1 MGFYLLSKI
10 PDREYELVFEN
21 GSEEWCTCER
31 PADDAGFPLDQLVL
45 AAGPN
50 DETLASSERRAT
62 LAVYCHDGGTEYRAE
77 CDVIQPSFSPEIQ
90 IVLTDGTAKDKV
102 EIEVPQEGETYTF
115 EIRSNFKLVEILS
128 ECEWALC
135 KLESVSEDSER
146 KEYVYSAAVNV
157 EKSQQPSER
166 TSEIVLGNI
175 LTIDGKEVTASV
187 TLAFMQEAANGI
199 RYTTTDGQK
208 ITISENGMNVVS
220 HVYEDGYGFIELG
233 EILTEIP
240 NGKFNGCST
249 LKTIELPYSVTTIGN
264 SAFADCSSLES
275 IELPENLT
283 TLGTSVFYDCIALK
297 SIEIPAG
304 VRSLPSETF
313 YNCTALENALLPDGM
328 TEIGESAFRGSS
340 SLKSIE
346 IPDGIRSLPR
356 CTFYQCTALENVVLP
371 DGMTKIWESVFFD
384 CSSLKSIEIPDGV
397 VNLPYCTFCH
407 YIKTMYE
414 LNERYGWTK
423 FVVVVPSI
431 AIREGVLKSFE
442 SMQEHFAREYNGKR
456 MQYFVYNSKQLSKID
471 AFASDA
477 GMHVIIINTQAF
489 NTSMNEEKSKGAKAD
504 KAARIIFDRRDEFGS
519 RRPIDVLSQCH
530 PIMIIDEPQSVLGVD
545 KGNKTRKGLALFKP
559 LFTLLYSAT
568 HRKDNIYNMMFRLD
582 AIDAY
587 NQKLVK
593 KIEVKGIKQIGST
606 ATNGYVYLEEIII
619 SKGNPQARINY
630 DVKTATGTRQTS
642 RVVGEGFNLYEQSG
656 ELNEYRNNFIVERI
670 DGLEGTVRL
679 VNGLVLHE
687 GDAVGAVNEDY
698 LRRIQIRETIRTH
711 LERERQLFGQKIKV
725 LSLFFIDHVDSYRLY
740 EGTES
745 KGKFAKMFEEEY
757 RNVLSELM
765 PTFGDEAYLR
775 YLSDPRNAAEKVH
788 QGYFSMDKKGKV
800 VESKGKEGENEE
812 RAFDLIMK
820 DKERLLSLK
829 EPVRF
834 IFSHSALKEGWDN
847 PNVFQICTLKNSD
860 NETKKRQ
867 EVGRGMRLC
876 VNQNGERQ
884 DADVLGDHVF
894 DTNILTVI
902 ASESYDDF
910 AKKLQT
916 EMAEACGDR
925 PIIITPN
932 LFEGKPYNK
941 ADGTSGRFDLAQ
953 ARAIYNALIRQDYVD
968 DEGAL
973 TAEYHEAKRNGTLD
987 FGKVNDLKDG
997 IIAALDTVFDPSS
1010 FKPDDGRKPKAAKF
1024 QKENFDKKEFQNLLE
1039 TH

>member
-1 MGFYLLSKI
+1 MQIRYKHQRFQAEAARSIANAFTGQPKSDGQSDHIIDQGKDKKLFTL
-10 PDREYELVFEN
+10 
-21 GSEEWCTCER
+21 
-31 PADDAGFPLDQLVL
+31 AGFGNKNIVL
-45 AAGPN
+45 AREAVCENVRAIQTEQGLKPV
-50 DETLASSERRAT
+50 DYLQDLQGVGMAFTIEMET
-62 LAVYCHDGGTEYRAE
+62 GT
-77 CDVIQPSFSPEIQ
+77 
-90 IVLTDGTAKDKV
+90 GK
-102 EIEVPQEGETYTF
+102 TYT
-115 EIRSNFKLVEILS
+115 
-128 ECEWALC
+128 
-135 KLESVSEDSER
+135 
-146 KEYVYSAAVNV
+146 
-157 EKSQQPSER
+157 
-166 TSEIVLGNI
+166 
-175 LTIDGKEVTASV
+175 
-187 TLAFMQEAANGI
+187 
-199 RYTTTDGQK
+199 
-208 ITISENGMNVVS
+208 
-220 HVYEDGYGFIELG
+220 
-233 EILTEIP
+233 
-240 NGKFNGCST
+240 
-249 LKTIELPYSVTTIGN
+249 
-264 SAFADCSSLES
+264 
-275 IELPENLT
+275 
-283 TLGTSVFYDCIALK
+283 
-297 SIEIPAG
+297 
-304 VRSLPSETF
+304 
-313 YNCTALENALLPDGM
+313 
-328 TEIGESAFRGSS
+328 
-340 SLKSIE
+340 
-346 IPDGIRSLPR
+346 
-356 CTFYQCTALENVVLP
+356 
-371 DGMTKIWESVFFD
+371 
-384 CSSLKSIEIPDGV
+384 
-397 VNLPYCTFCH
+397 

-423 FVVVVPSI
+423 FVVIVPSI
-431 AIREGVLKSFE
+431 AIREGVKKSFE
-442 SMQEHFAREYNGKR
+442 SMQEHFAQEYNGKR
-456 MQYFVYNSKQLSKID
+456 MQCFVYNSKQLSKID
-471 AFASDA
+471 AFAGDV
-477 GMHVIIINTQAF
+477 GMHVMIINTQAF
-489 NTSMNEEKSKGAKAD
+489 NSSFDEENSKDKVVKGKTKKAD
-504 KAARIIFDRRDEFGS
+504 KTARIIFDKRDEFGS

-568 HRKDNIYNMMFRLD
+568 HRKGDIYNMMFRLD

-619 SKGNPQARINY
+619 SKGNPQARISF
-630 DVKTATGTRQTS
+630 DVKTATGTKQTS
-642 RVVGEGFNLYEQSG
+642 KVVGEQFDLYAQSG
-656 ELNEYRNNFIVERI
+656 ELNEYKNNFIVERI
-670 DGLEGTVRL
+670 DGVEGSVRF

-725 LSLFFIDHVDSYRLY
+725 LSLFFIDHVDNYRLY
-740 EGTES
+740 EGPET

-775 YLSDPRNAAEKVH
+775 YLSDPRNAAEKIH
-788 QGYFSMDKKGKV
+788 QGYFSMDKKGKA
-800 VESKGKEGENEE
+800 VESGNKEGENEE

-916 EMAEACGDR
+916 EMAEACADR

-932 LFEGKPYNK
+932 LFEGKPYTK
-941 ADGTSGRFDLAQ
+941 ADGTNGRFDLAQ
-953 ARAIYNALIRQDYVD
+953 ARDIYDELVCQKYVKKG
-968 DEGAL
+968 EL
-973 TAEYHEAKRNGTLD
+973 TAKYYEDKRNGTLD
-987 FGKVNDLKDG
+987 FEELNNMKDG
-997 IIAALDTVFDPSS
+997 IIAALDTVFNPSS
-1010 FKPDDGRKPKAAKF
+1010 VKPEDARKPKTANF
-1024 QKENFDKKEFQNLLE
+1024 QQENFDKKEFQELWKRINQRTYYQVNFDTSDLVKKSIKALDDNLKVTEIRIVVEGGSLDNVRDKESLE
-1039 TH
+1039 TGVAMTQGNTRTIHVTEAIGKGVTYDLIGKLVMATGLTRKTIVEILKGIKPATFHLFKFNPEEFIIKASLIINDCKALAVIQCIKYEKLNDKFSTDIFTENMLRGKLGINAIESTKSLYDLVVLDSMGTEKNFAESLEYEDDVVVYTKLPNDFYINTPMGKYNPDWAVAFREGSVKHVYFVAESKGNDLQNSQLRGSEESKIECARRHFKAISDNGYIYDVAKDYKSLYDIVTK

>member
-1 MGFYLLSKI
+1 MQIRYKHQRFQTEAARSIANAFTGQPKSDGQSDHTIDQGKNKGIFKL
-10 PDREYELVFEN
+10 
-21 GSEEWCTCER
+21 
-31 PADDAGFPLDQLVL
+31 AGF
-45 AAGPN
+45 
-50 DETLASSERRAT
+50 
-62 LAVYCHDGGTEYRAE
+62 
-77 CDVIQPSFSPEIQ
+77 
-90 IVLTDGTAKDKV
+90 
-102 EIEVPQEGETYTF
+102 
-115 EIRSNFKLVEILS
+115 
-128 ECEWALC
+128 
-135 KLESVSEDSER
+135 
-146 KEYVYSAAVNV
+146 
-157 EKSQQPSER
+157 
-166 TSEIVLGNI
+166 GN
-175 LTIDGKEVTASV
+175 K
-187 TLAFMQEAANGI
+187 
-199 RYTTTDGQK
+199 
-208 ITISENGMNVVS
+208 
-220 HVYEDGYGFIELG
+220 
-233 EILTEIP
+233 
-240 NGKFNGCST
+240 
-249 LKTIELPYSVTTIGN
+249 
-264 SAFADCSSLES
+264 
-275 IELPENLT
+275 
-283 TLGTSVFYDCIALK
+283 
-297 SIEIPAG
+297 
-304 VRSLPSETF
+304 
-313 YNCTALENALLPDGM
+313 
-328 TEIGESAFRGSS
+328 
-340 SLKSIE
+340 
-346 IPDGIRSLPR
+346 
-356 CTFYQCTALENVVLP
+356 NVVLAREAVCENVRAVQTEQGLKP
-371 DGMTKIWESVFFD
+371 VDYLQDLQGVGMAFT
-384 CSSLKSIEIPDGV
+384 IEMETGTGKT
-397 VNLPYCTFCH
+397 YT

-431 AIREGVLKSFE
+431 AIREGVKKSFE
-442 SMQEHFAREYNGKR
+442 SMKEHFAQEYNGKR

-477 GMHVIIINTQAF
+477 GMHVMIINTQAF
-489 NTSMNEEKSKGAKAD
+489 NSSFDEDSSKDKLVKGKVKKAD
-504 KAARIIFDRRDEFGS
+504 KTARIIFDKRDEFNS

-545 KGNKTRKGLALFKP
+545 KGNKTRKGLAQFKP

-568 HRKDNIYNMMFRLD
+568 HRKGDIYNMMFRLD

-606 ATNGYVYLEEIII
+606 ATNGYVYLEEIIV
-619 SKGNPQARINY
+619 SKGNPQARISF
-630 DVKTATGTRQTS
+630 DVKTATGTKQTS
-642 RVVGEGFNLYEQSG
+642 KVVGEQFDLYAQSG
-656 ELNEYRNNFIVERI
+656 ELNEYKNNFIVERI
-670 DGLEGTVRL
+670 DGLEGTVRFA
-679 VNGLVLHE
+679 NGLVLHE

-725 LSLFFIDHVDSYRLY
+725 LSLFFIDHVDSYRKY
-740 EGTES
+740 EGEDS
-745 KGKFAKMFEEEY
+745 KGKYAKMFEEEY

-775 YLSDPRNAAEKVH
+775 YLSDPRNAAEKIH
-788 QGYFSMDKKGKV
+788 QGYFSMDKKGKA
-800 VESKGKEGENEE
+800 VESGNREGENEE

-820 DKERLLSLK
+820 DKERLLSLDLK
-829 EPVRF
+829 EKGAQVRF

-894 DTNILTVI
+894 DTNILTII

-916 EMAEACGDR
+916 EMAEACADR

-932 LFEGKPYNK
+932 LFEGKVYTK
-941 ADGTSGRFDLAQ
+941 ADGTNGRFDLAQ

-1024 QKENFDKKEFQNLLE
+1024 QKENFDKKEFQNLWKRINQRTYYQVNFDTSDLVKKSIKALDDNLKVTEIRIVVEGGSLDNVRDKESLE
-1039 TH
+1039 AGVAMTQGNTRTIHVTEAIGKGVTYDLIGKLVTATGLTRKTIVEILKGIKPETFYKFKMNPEEFIIKAGLIINDCKALAVIQCIKYEKLNDKFSTDIFTENMLRGKLGINAIESTKSLYDLVVLDSMGTEKNFAESLEREDDVVVYTKLPNGFYINTPMGKYNPDWAVAFREGSVKHVYFVAESKGNDLQGSQFRSSEESKIECARRHFKAISDNGYIYDVAKDYKSLYDIVTK